1 MLSPLI
7 RGSNGISGARH
18 YYFLYTEQP
27 FKTGLGTS
35 LTEEED

>member
-1 MLSPLI
+1 M
-7 RGSNGISGARH
+7 AFDWVH
-18 YYFLYTEQP
+18 HCYFLYAEQP